1 MSRKGA
7 VTHSKNF
14 EKIRGFYIRH
24 LWTKAKVY
32 ACVPGQITAAEYE
45 EITGEPYIPEE

>member
-1 MSRKGA
+1 MSAK

-14 EKIRGFYIRH
+14 NKIKTYYDRK

-32 ACVPGQITAAEYE
+32 ACVPNLITAAEYQ
-45 EITGEPYIPEE
+45 EITGEPYVEE